1 VHLDF
6 LTSLAIPVYIFLRS
20 SMKILFTFENPLPS
34 TEADAEVFVTTAKYL
49 APLASRS
56 WLHVPMPDAAS
67 CDAISTLA
75 GMPVIRAW
83 APAQPAVL
91 RHFCCGLAML
101 FRKEFRQADLVYT
114 RNLWVAWL
122 TVLFGQQVVFDHY
135 RPWPDQIPPLQFWL
149 YRLLCNRRFLIN
161 ICHSDYTRRKYL
173 DLGIPGDKLQC
184 VRNGFEPRRLQ
195 APVPIET
202 AKQNIGIAAD
212 QKTVVYTGRINHK
225 KGLNLVIEAA
235 KKLPDVLFILVGSY
249 GEGPIETMARGIANI
264 RIIPFQP
271 PEALGQYVFAADM
284 LLIPP
289 SLQPLAEFGS
299 TVLPLKLFFYLAS
312 GRPILAGDTP
322 DVREVL
328 KHGENA
334 FLCRPDNLDSLVA
347 GINALS
353 NDTQYPAHLA
363 AQALADSRGFTWDAR
378 ARKIACIISS
388 RLQSAPAERGVWSR
402 TQFRAWIGQSRRW
415 LAHLVRKR
423 SWILP
428 PSAVLPTVN
437 PPPAECE

>member
-1 VHLDF
+1 
-6 LTSLAIPVYIFLRS
+6 
-20 SMKILFTFENPLPS
+20 MKILFTFENPLPS

-56 WLHVPMPDAAS
+56 WLHVPVPDAAS
-67 CDAISTLA
+67 CDAMGTLA

-91 RHFCCGLAML
+91 RHFCCGLTML

-122 TVLFGQQVVFDHY
+122 AVLFGQQVVFDHY

-195 APVPIET
+195 APVSIET
-202 AKQNIGIAAD
+202 AKQTIGVPTD

-225 KGLNLVIEAA
+225 KGLKLVIEAA
-235 KKLPDVLFILVGSY
+235 KKLPDILFILVGSY
-249 GEGPIETMARGIANI
+249 GEGPIETMARGITNI
-264 RIIPFQP
+264 RIVPFQP
-271 PEALGQYVFAADM
+271 PETLGQYVFAADM

-328 KHGENA
+328 KHEENA
-334 FLCRPDNLDSLVA
+334 FLCRPDSLDSLVA

-353 NDTQYPAHLA
+353 NDTQCAARLA
-363 AQALADSRGFTWDAR
+363 AQALTDSRGFTWDAR
-378 ARKIACIISS
+378 AHKIAGIISS
-388 RLQSAPAERGVWSR
+388 RLQSGPAERGVWSG

-428 PSAVLPTVN
+428 PDAVLPTAN
-437 PPPAECE
+437 PPAAECE